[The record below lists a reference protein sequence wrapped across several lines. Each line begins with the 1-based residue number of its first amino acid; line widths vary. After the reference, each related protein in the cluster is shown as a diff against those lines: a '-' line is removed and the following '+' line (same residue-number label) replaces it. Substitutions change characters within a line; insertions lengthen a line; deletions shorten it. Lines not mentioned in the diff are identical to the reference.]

1 MPSLVG
7 SEMCIR
13 DSFITMA
20 QTKITEIRELSLEEL
35 TSRLRDLKQESLNL
49 RLQQA
54 TGQLENTA
62 RRTLVRKEIAR
73 VQTILTQRRLEA

>member
-1 MPSLVG
+1 
-7 SEMCIR
+7 
-13 DSFITMA
+13 MA